1 MSTLYQPKRINCLLG
16 VLMLTIIFLAAC
28 SDHSISEK
36 ESAFR
41 DLFSNI
47 EFNKDFQISVDRNQ
61 INLKEGPFIFLG
73 LENLSS
79 SMIDFPRD
87 DFGISILTYS
97 KANNQWQEINN
108 DITYITEKAPKL
120 YPKNQGPLRF
130 LGITVS
136 PTIDNIDQDVDI
148 RVVVTGTISEAQE
161 NIEKQVGAFIDI
173 TLTP

>member
-1 MSTLYQPKRINCLLG
+1 MSTNYQSKRNNCILW
-16 VLMLTIIFLAAC
+16 VLVLTITFLAAC

-41 DLFSNI
+41 NLFPNV
-47 EFNKDFQISVDRNQ
+47 EFNKGFQISVDRNQ

-79 SMIDFPRD
+79 SMIEFPRD
-87 DFGISILTYS
+87 DSGVSILTYS
-97 KANNQWQEINN
+97 KAKNQWQEINN

-120 YPKNQGPLRF
+120 YPRNEGPLRF

-136 PTIDNIDQDVDI
+136 PMIDNIDQDVDI

-161 NIEKQVGAFIDI
+161 NIGKQVGAYIDI